1 MKTKKRKATTPSD
14 APEIVI
20 TLKNWGGIKRQQWR
34 GIPSRIGISSP
45 WDVSSILG
53 QRSIVHVAPMIE
65 TSFDIAL
72 TRGTE
77 TSHMFSL

>member
-1 MKTKKRKATTPSD
+1 MKTKSKKPKTNPN
-14 APEIVI
+14 APEVII
-20 TLKNWGGIKRQQWR
+20 TLRNWGGIKRQQWR

-72 TRGTE
+72 TRGIE